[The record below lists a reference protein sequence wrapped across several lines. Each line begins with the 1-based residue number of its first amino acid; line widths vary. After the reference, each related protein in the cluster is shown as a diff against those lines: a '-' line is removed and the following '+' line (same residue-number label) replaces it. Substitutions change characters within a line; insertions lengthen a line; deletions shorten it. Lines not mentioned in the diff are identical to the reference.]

1 MLSYITG
8 ELSWVQEKNKS
19 KGMKEKN
26 MHQQYPKSTGLDFYL
41 IPYCLPIPYHPYC
54 TVLYIQSC
62 NLQAVVLA
70 FPYATKSL
78 LKLHNKPEKHIK

>member
-1 MLSYITG
+1 MLLYITG

-26 MHQQYPKSTGLDFYL
+26 MHQQHPKSTGLDFYL
-41 IPYCLPIPYHPYC
+41 IPYHPYC

-78 LKLHNKPEKHIK
+78 LKLHNKQEKHIK